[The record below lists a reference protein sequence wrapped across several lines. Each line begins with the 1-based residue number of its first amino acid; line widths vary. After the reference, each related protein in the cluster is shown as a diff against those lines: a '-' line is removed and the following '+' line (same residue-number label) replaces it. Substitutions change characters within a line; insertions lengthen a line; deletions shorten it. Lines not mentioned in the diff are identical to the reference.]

1 MYGVEL
7 YAAVRLAVVDEGLS
21 HHEAGRRFGID
32 RRTVKKMLSYSAPP
46 GYRRTKPV
54 RRPKLDGFTGIV
66 DAILEADTDPEVPRK
81 QRHTAHRI
89 FERLCD
95 EHGFSGGYTI
105 VKDYVRSRRQSVREA
120 FVPLHHPPGHAQVDF
135 GEATVEVGGRREK
148 IAFFCLILPHSNVWF
163 VKAYPRETTEAF
175 LDGHVSAFA
184 FLGGVPRSILYD
196 NTTLAVARILGDGT
210 RRRTQAFTHLQS
222 HYLFRDRF
230 GRPGKGNDKGKVEAL
245 VKTARRRFMVPI
257 PKVHDLSVLNERL
270 LARCLERLDALEAGG
285 QAAAL
290 LADLEALRDLPASP
304 FEACEHVPGQI
315 SSTALVRY
323 RLVDYSAPAAHAH
336 KKVMVKGYVDR
347 VEIALG
353 AETVARHRRSYVRG
367 DIVYDPLHYLSL
379 LEKKPG
385 ALDQAAPLRGWKL
398 DPAFRHAAAP
408 PGGALRAARQARIH
422 PGAAPARR
430 LPGTAGGGRGAR
442 RGEAPP
448 DRLRRGQAPAAGA
461 HREAAGASRP
471 VTLSAPAP
479 ALRRRHAERRLRHP
493 AGRTGRPW
501 LRPPAS
507 CSNIT

>member
-32 RRTVKKMLSYSAPP
+32 RRTVKKMLTYSAPP

-66 DAILEADTDPEVPRK
+66 DAILEADTDPDVPRK

-89 FERLCD
+89 FERLRD
-95 EHGFSGGYTI
+95 EHGFTGGYTI
-105 VKDYVRSRRQSVREA
+105 VKDYVRARRQSTREA

-135 GEATVEVGGRREK
+135 GEAVVEVGGRREK
-148 IAFFCLILPHSNVWF
+148 VAFFCLILPHSNVWF

-285 QAAAL
+285 QEAAL
-290 LADLEALRDLPASP
+290 LAAVPDEAALLIVGNVDQLPS
-304 FEACEHVPGQI
+304 VGPGQVLADI
-315 SSTALVRY
+315 IASGAVPVVRLTEVF
-323 RLVDYSAPAAHAH
+323 R
-336 KKVMVKGYVDR
+336 
-347 VEIALG
+347 
-353 AETVARHRRSYVRG
+353 
-367 DIVYDPLHYLSL
+367 
-379 LEKKPG
+379 
-385 ALDQAAPLRGWKL
+385 QAAQSRIVTTAHGINRGAIPDL
-398 DPAFRHAAAP
+398 SRPEADSDFYFVPAEDPETAAARIVELVKVRIP
-408 PGGALRAARQARIH
+408 KRFGFDAMQDIQVLCPMNRGGAGARSLNIELQAALNPAGERKVERFGMDLRAGRQGDADR
-422 PGAAPARR
+422 
-430 LPGTAGGGRGAR
+430 
-442 RGEAPP
+442 E
-448 DRLRRGQAPAAGA
+448 RLRQGG
-461 HREAAGASRP
+461 
-471 VTLSAPAP
+471 L
-479 ALRRRHAERRLRHP
+479 
-493 AGRTGRPW
+493 
-501 LRPPAS
+501 
-507 CSNIT
+507 